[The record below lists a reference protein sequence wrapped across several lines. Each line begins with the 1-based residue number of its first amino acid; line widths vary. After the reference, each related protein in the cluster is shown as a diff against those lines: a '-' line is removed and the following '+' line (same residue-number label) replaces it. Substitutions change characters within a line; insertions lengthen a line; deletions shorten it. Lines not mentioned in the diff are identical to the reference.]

1 MVNEAVEGGRPS
13 IEYFVIDAK
22 SPLAEPSMRFQG
34 GTFLA
39 EVWLRRGRISAD
51 ELARAMSQGVEQFRR
66 NLEELQRSPEWGKFK
81 DDQVARLSAQ
91 LTVTGG
97 ELTRLLNEQLPKL
110 QKELDDLYAQY
121 QKELRRRSRSGRR
134 RGEEP
139 KGRYLHRSSD
149 AAHRDGCGEPA
160 GALRPRGAGGDATDD
175 SPPSAKSPGWGIPLT
190 ALPREIA
197 AIDTTASATFLS
209 APITRRSSAWSFPHT
224 SCSLVTVS
232 RRIAAIRLLGDPP
245 ATSPSPFVTTPVS

>member
-1 MVNEAVEGGRPS
+1 MFEAKRIGDVTDVGFGERDTVEIKIAIDAAAREQIRRSGTFVVNEAVAGGRPS

-34 GTFLA
+34 ARSLA

-81 DDQVARLSAQ
+81 DQVARLSAQ

-121 QKELRRRSRSGRR
+121 QKELRKAESERT
-134 RGEEP
+134 P
-139 KGRYLHRSSD
+139 
-149 AAHRDGCGEPA
+149 
-160 GALRPRGAGGDATDD
+160 
-175 SPPSAKSPGWGIPLT
+175 
-190 ALPREIA
+190 
-197 AIDTTASATFLS
+197 
-209 APITRRSSAWSFPHT
+209 TR
-224 SCSLVTVS
+224 
-232 RRIAAIRLLGDPP
+232 
-245 ATSPSPFVTTPVS
+245 

>member
-1 MVNEAVEGGRPS
+1 MFEAKRIGDVTDVGFGERDTVEIKIAIEAAAREQIRRSGTFVVNEAVAGGRPS

-22 SPLAEPSMRFQG
+22 SPLAEPNMRFQG
-34 GTFLA
+34 ARSLA

-81 DDQVARLSAQ
+81 DQVARLSAQ

-121 QKELRRRSRSGRR
+121 QKELQKAESER
-134 RGEEP
+134 
-139 KGRYLHRSSD
+139 
-149 AAHRDGCGEPA
+149 
-160 GALRPRGAGGDATDD
+160 
-175 SPPSAKSPGWGIPLT
+175 
-190 ALPREIA
+190 
-197 AIDTTASATFLS
+197 
-209 APITRRSSAWSFPHT
+209 
-224 SCSLVTVS
+224 
-232 RRIAAIRLLGDPP
+232 
-245 ATSPSPFVTTPVS
+245 TPTP